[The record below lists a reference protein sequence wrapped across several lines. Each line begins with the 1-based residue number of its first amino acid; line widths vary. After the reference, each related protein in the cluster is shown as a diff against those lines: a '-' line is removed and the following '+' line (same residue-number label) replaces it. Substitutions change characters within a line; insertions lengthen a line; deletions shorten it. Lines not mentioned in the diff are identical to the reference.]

1 MTPSF
6 FYISFWMHPVLYLF
20 FDTPRLVYAKL
31 TLNLAFV
38 ERERELA
45 HLPGTLAAD
54 TLPKFFNDFTRV
66 AHLNI

>member
-31 TLNLAFV
+31 TLNLVFV
-38 ERERELA
+38 ERELA
-45 HLPGTLAAD
+45 DLPGTLAAD